1 MNIYDFLQLLGGF
14 ILSVGYIPQI
24 IQLHKTKSC
33 ADISLKTYLF
43 LTLGMLMM
51 EIYAINLTLS
61 GHGQMFLITNSIALI
76 FTLYISILIIKYKGR
91 NDND

>member
-1 MNIYDFLQLLGGF
+1 
-14 ILSVGYIPQI
+14 
-24 IQLHKTKSC
+24 
-33 ADISLKTYLF
+33 
-43 LTLGMLMM
+43 MM

-61 GHGQMFLITNSIALI
+61 GSGQMFLITNSIALI